1 MCHSQAEILRQE
13 ASVTKQSCPQLDTND
28 AEDEEDEEA
37 QQQDVAQHGQRVQQQ
52 RDEDAHACG
61 GRSHAGGARLAGL
74 GWLPQAWQY
83 SQRGPTGASE
93 AEAARL
99 KLEGDQQTLLTLWA
113 ALPAPNPCPL
123 SLSAHPHQSKH
134 SASKD
139 EQSGHSVQNT
149 FQHHIPPHS
158 PNIITERI
166 PSPPVCR

>member
-37 QQQDVAQHGQRVQQQ
+37 EQQDVAQHGQRVQQQ

-74 GWLPQAWQY
+74 GWLPQAWQH

-93 AEAARL
+93 DEAARL
-99 KLEGDQQTLLTLWA
+99 KLEGAQSCLTLCD
-113 ALPAPNPCPL
+113 PMDC
-123 SLSAHPHQSKH
+123 
-134 SASKD
+134 
-139 EQSGHSVQNT
+139 
-149 FQHHIPPHS
+149 
-158 PNIITERI
+158 
-166 PSPPVCR
+166 SPPGSMGILQTQRKRGRYVHNMCTHHTQRKRWPEG